1 MARKS
6 MLALGVLGAFG
17 ATAQAQSNV
26 QVYGIIDAGA
36 GVVTRTATGNQRLWR
51 VNADASTSS
60 RFGVRGSEDLGNGL
74 SAFFGLESGLDPR
87 NGNAQGVASSGT
99 INGAAAPASFWRRG
113 AYVGLRSATLG
124 TLTIG
129 RYGVPGVGISVAN
142 NNMITTGF
150 NSGLG
155 ATLAAVGIGNDF
167 WNNNQIRY
175 DSPKFGNFDF
185 AANVSFGETAGSLR
199 SGSTAG
205 VTARYN
211 AQPLVF
217 TAAYQRDEDWRP
229 TGAHVSWYWLTGTYI
244 SGPFRASVGYIE
256 VKNERNIAGWFE
268 SNQWTIGARY
278 DFTPQLSLSG
288 HYFEIDDK
296 RAAGTKTT
304 LAVVNLAYALSKR
317 TSLYGVYGHADS
329 GTIGVTP
336 IWGGAANATTTVRN
350 ATNQG
355 FTAGITHTF

>member
-17 ATAQAQSNV
+17 ASAQAQSSV
-26 QVYGIIDAGA
+26 QVYGIIDAGVGA
-36 GVVTRTATGNQRLWR
+36 VTKTATSNDRLYR
-51 VNADASTSS
+51 TNADASTSS
-60 RFGVRGSEDLGNGL
+60 RFGLRGTEDLGKGL
-74 SAFFGLESGLDPR
+74 SAFFGMESGLDPR
-87 NGNAQGVASSGT
+87 NGNAQGTASSGT

-113 AYVGLRSATLG
+113 AYVGLRSTTLG
-124 TLTIG
+124 AVTIG
-129 RYGVPGVGISVAN
+129 RFGVPGVGISVAN

-185 AANVSFGETAGSLR
+185 AGNISFGETAGSLR
-199 SGSTAG
+199 SGSNAG
-205 VTARYN
+205 VTARYSM
-211 AQPLVF
+211 QPLVF

-229 TGAHVSWYWLTGTYI
+229 TGAHVSWYWLSGTYI
-244 SGPFRASVGYIE
+244 KGPFRASVGYID
-256 VKNERNIAGWFE
+256 VNNDRNIAGWFD
-268 SNQWTIGARY
+268 STQWTVGARY

-288 HYFEIDDK
+288 HYFGLDDK
-296 RAAGTKTT
+296 RAGGTKTT
-304 LAVVNLAYALSKR
+304 LTVVNLAYALSKR
-317 TSLYGVYGHADS
+317 TSLYAVYGHADS

-336 IWGGAANATTTVRN
+336 IWGAAANAQTTVRN
-350 ATNQG
+350 AVNQG
-355 FTAGITHTF
+355 LTAGLLHTF